1 MSKPFLV
8 HRFEW
13 ILACLG
19 LIFLLVLRISF
30 PSLEAPH
37 YGQLFAD
44 AKDVYSVQRLV
55 EEQCSADIHGLCSPC
70 TKTSLIDPP
79 FLSLLEPIEDDS
91 SPNNQCSL
99 SLISP
104 TTPIDMKKDEVLK
117 LLVRHLL
124 EQSYRFVRVYFY
136 TVFYEGP
143 HGQVA
148 DEEGIHNVNMA
159 AWSSLV
165 DFVTKPQAKPGVLL
179 ITVKQEDPSSSSS
192 SSDKKDN
199 YTTPPKSAFRL
210 VPGDFTEDEVR
221 ETIQKVV
228 SYYETPPISH
238 TDLDGSSDDDD
249 DEYLYN
255 VPVMLDYRLAF
266 HKGEYEDFFVGVF
279 LPSII
284 GSLRKIDHTKKL
296 NPSPMLHV
304 LPQHV
309 VKEGRLD
316 QCLWHHYHAST
327 LLTKNCPKAM
337 NEASNRLPDL
347 SYERVHGNHKGKI
360 MNAEWFFWLSFL
372 IVAGTVYRLHSSR
385 VLVSKHVELYKYQHV
400 SKYPVFGRPI
410 FDDYEREETAEQ
422 LDGMVNRYHDRNL
435 AVRLSRHTKLL
446 YNVRMCFL
454 VHFAI
459 SAGLLVYCWR
469 RSNTFL
475 DSSVLLLSA
484 LLFTYLIPTAD
495 EQRPILD
502 PGFCELPLL
511 KGVDSHETAVF
522 IKRQQDTEQP

>member
-19 LIFLLVLRISF
+19 LLFLLLLRFSF
-30 PSLEAPH
+30 PSLEAHH

-44 AKDVYSVQRLV
+44 AKDIYSVQRLV
-55 EEQCSADIHGLCSPC
+55 EEQCSADTHGLCTSC

-79 FLSLLEPIEDDS
+79 FLSLLEPIEE
-91 SPNNQCSL
+91 PNNQCSL

-104 TTPIDMKKDEVLK
+104 TPPIDIKKDEVLE

-143 HGQVA
+143 RGQIA
-148 DEEGIHNVNMA
+148 DEEGIHNVNMV
-159 AWSSLV
+159 AWSSLE
-165 DFVTKPQAKPGVLL
+165 DFFTRPQAKPGLLL
-179 ITVKQEDPSSSSS
+179 ITVEQEGPASSSS
-192 SSDKKDN
+192 SSDEKDKN
-199 YTTPPKSAFRL
+199 TTPPKPAFRL
-210 VPGDFTEDEVR
+210 VPGDFTEDELR
-221 ETIQKVV
+221 ETIQKMI
-228 SYYETPPISH
+228 SYYKTPPISH
-238 TDLDGSSDDDD
+238 TDLDDNDNDDN
-249 DEYLYN
+249 DEYLYS
-255 VPVMLDYRLAF
+255 VPAMLDHRLAF
-266 HKGEYEDFFVGVF
+266 HMGEYEDFFVGVF
-279 LPSII
+279 LPDII
-284 GSLRKIDHTKKL
+284 ESLRKIGHTKML

-304 LPQHV
+304 PPQQI

-316 QCLWHHYHAST
+316 QCLWHHYHANT
-327 LLTKNCPKAM
+327 LLTKICPKAM
-337 NEASNRLPDL
+337 NEASNRLPSL
-347 SYERVHGNHKGKI
+347 SYERVHGDDKGRKN
-360 MNAEWFFWLSFL
+360 MNAVWYFWLSFL

-385 VLVSKHVELYKYQHV
+385 AFVSRHVELYKYRHV
-400 SKYPVFGRPI
+400 LTYPVLGAEL

-422 LDGMVNRYHDRNL
+422 LDGRVNRYDHNL
-435 AVRLSRHTKLL
+435 AVRLRQQTKLL
-446 YNVRMCFL
+446 YYVRMCFL

-475 DSSVLLLSA
+475 DSSALSLSA

-495 EQRPILD
+495 EQGPNFD
-502 PGFCELPLL
+502 PAVCELPLL
-511 KGVDSHETAVF
+511 KGDDNHETVEFIEHRQDAV
-522 IKRQQDTEQP
+522 QP